1 MGAVYLAVHQTL
13 NTKKAVKVLLPEY
26 SRQEVIRQRFEREAR
41 AASGFGNPHI
51 VAIDDFGSL
60 PDGQLF
66 LTMPFLSGKP
76 LDVHI
81 GHHGRL
87 SQHHTLQIIVQ
98 VCDALKTLHD
108 AGIVHRDLKPSNIL
122 ISETPDNAYHVTII
136 DFGIARIARL
146 ANSEDLAIKTRTG
159 IAMGTP
165 GYMAVEQFCNAGS
178 AGATADLYAAA
189 IITWEMLTGQT
200 PWGFHDPRVL
210 YHLQMTTVPTPP
222 TDAAIPSE
230 LLSLL
235 RKTLSPAPADRPATA
250 QMFAG
255 AFASLTPAIPPHVPS
270 GAEILGRYAK
280 RLVEHVSPDLETVR
294 IASANDRSGP
304 LLWPYRGTAVPE
316 LAAKGSS
323 PRIVSNPRIVSSAR
337 AVASARRIEV
347 PRVVE
352 IEPPMLETSSGPTVN
367 VRKRS
372 MGTATTAADALGGPT
387 VVTPVPTIPRSPRRS
402 TLALLALAGFVLA
415 GVITFAL
422 VHLRRS
428 TAGTDAQHEAIEPR

>member
-1 MGAVYLAVHQTL
+1 
-13 NTKKAVKVLLPEY
+13 
-26 SRQEVIRQRFEREAR
+26 
-41 AASGFGNPHI
+41 
-51 VAIDDFGSL
+51 
-60 PDGQLF
+60 
-66 LTMPFLSGKP
+66 MPFLSGKP

-146 ANSEDLAIKTRTG
+146 ANSEDLAIRTRTG

-210 YHLQMTTVPTPP
+210 YHLQMTTVPVPP
-222 TDAAIPSE
+222 ADAPIAPE
-230 LLSLL
+230 LLALL
-235 RKTLSPAPADRPATA
+235 RKALSPAPADRPATA

-304 LLWPYRGTAVPE
+304 LLWPHRGTAVPE

-323 PRIVSNPRIVSSAR
+323 PRIVSGPRVVASPRI
-337 AVASARRIEV
+337 IEV

-352 IEPPMLETSSGPTVN
+352 VEPPMLETSSGPTVN
-367 VRKRS
+367 VRKRGL
-372 MGTATTAADALGGPT
+372 GTAATAADALGGPT
-387 VVTPVPTIPRSPRRS
+387 VVTPVPPITGAPRRS
-402 TLALLALAGFVLA
+402 TLALLALAGFILA
-415 GVITFAL
+415 GIITFAL
-422 VHLRRS
+422 VHLRRAA
-428 TAGTDAQHEAIEPR
+428 TANASPAPHEAAAATPESATN